1 MSQWTWN
8 KIIVGVDGSKESQ
21 RALAWAC
28 EQARPGILVIA
39 LSAWSVP
46 PAPASPPFGGF
57 PWGTTVDMGDA
68 TRAMLNDVVTEVQA
82 DFPDV
87 EIAQYVVAGNAAHE
101 LIKLSETAD
110 VVVVGAK
117 GHGGFTGMLVGSVS
131 QHVLAHSSCTV
142 VVVR

>member
-46 PAPASPPFGGF
+46 PAPASPSFGGF
-57 PWGTTVDMGDA
+57 PWGVTVDMGDA
-68 TRAMLNDVVTEVQA
+68 TRTMLNDVVTEVQA

-87 EIAQYVVAGNAAHE
+87 AIAQSVVACNAAHE

-110 VVVVGAK
+110 LVVGAK
-117 GHGGFTGMLVGSVS
+117 GHGGFTGMLTGSVS
-131 QHVLAHSSCTV
+131 SMFSPTAPAPCCGPLT
-142 VVVR
+142 